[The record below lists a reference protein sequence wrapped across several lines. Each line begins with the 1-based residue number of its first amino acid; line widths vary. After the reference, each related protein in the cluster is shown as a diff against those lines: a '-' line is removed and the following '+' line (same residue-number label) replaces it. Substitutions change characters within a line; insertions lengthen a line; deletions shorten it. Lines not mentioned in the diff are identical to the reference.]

1 MTPPPAQ
8 DSPDV
13 ASLTEDI
20 RRHILS
26 NLGNDLYP
34 PDPFRY
40 FSGLAH
46 AIRDRLIRLWL
57 DTQASYYDTLAKR
70 VYYLSMEFLPG
81 RFLLSSITNMG
92 LTPAC
97 RQVAAKLGYTLEDL
111 AEEERDAGL
120 GNGGLGRLASCYMD
134 SMATCGIPGY
144 GYGILYDYGLFHQV
158 IVNGWQEEQA
168 DNWRRQGS
176 PWVIDRVE
184 HLYEVRFYG
193 RSEPYRDPGGALRYR
208 WVDTDS
214 VMAMPCDILIPG
226 YGGKNVI
233 NMRLWAATSSRE
245 FSLRDFNQGDFVG
258 AMQAKILSENI
269 SKVLYPNDEPVAGKE
284 LRLKQQYFLVAAT
297 LRDIIR
303 RHRQSGPSFAGFA
316 DQVAIQLNDTHP
328 TIAVAEL
335 MRILIDE
342 EYLAWDE
349 AWDICRRTFAYTNHT
364 VLPEALET
372 WPLDL
377 LGRVAAPPSGDHPRD
392 RPPLPGDR
400 GRALSRRRG
409 PGPAPGHRRPG
420 RLPGAH
426 GPSGHRR
433 QPCRQRRG
441 QAPFDHFAR
450 EGVSGIRRPVSGQV
464 HQRHQRRHAQ
474 ALAAPGQSRPV
485 AADRYG
491 RGTGLGHGPGPAGAA
506 VAPGRGRRLR
516 GGLAGG
522 QAREQEAPGPLRAA
536 QDRHRPQPGLAVRRP
551 GQAHARV
558 QAPALKRPARGHALQ
573 PPAPRSGPGRRP
585 AHGAHRGKAAPG
597 YFMAKRIIR
606 LITAVA
612 EVVNT
617 DDAMKGRL
625 RLVFLP
631 NYCVSQAEKVIPAA
645 DLSEQIS
652 TAGMEA
658 SGTGNM
664 KFALNGALTIGT
676 LDGANVEIMEAV
688 GPDNIF
694 IFGLT
699 TPEVEAARAGAH
711 DPRRAV
717 AADGEL
723 AEVLDM
729 IGRGYFTPD
738 EPDLFAPGPGRPA
751 RPRRLLLRHGR
762 LPGLHRGPGAG
773 RRPLPRLRGLDGHV
787 HPQHGPHGL
796 FLQRPGR
803 ARIRRAHLAHPAAR
817 RGIGLP
823 GGNIAAIAVEP
834 GGNSG

>member
-1 MTPPPAQ
+1 MTSIPAE
-8 DSPDV
+8 DFHDI

-34 PDPFRY
+34 PDTFRY
-40 FSGLAH
+40 FSGLAY
-46 AIRDRLIRLWL
+46 AIRDRLIKLWL
-57 DTQASYYDTLAKR
+57 HTQASYYDTLSKR

-81 RFLLSSITNMG
+81 RFLMNYVTNMG
-92 LTPAC
+92 LEPAC
-97 RQVAAKLGYTLEDL
+97 REVAAKLGYTLDDL

-144 GYGILYDYGLFHQV
+144 GYGILYDYGLFHQT
-158 IVNGWQEEQA
+158 IVNGWQEEKA
-168 DNWRRQGS
+168 DNWRRHGS

-184 HLYEVRFYG
+184 HLYEVHFHG
-193 RSEPYRDPGGALRYR
+193 RSEPYRDRQGALRYR

-214 VMAMPCDILIPG
+214 VMALPCDILIPG
-226 YGGKNVI
+226 YGGGNVT
-233 NMRLWAATSSRE
+233 NMRLWTAASSSE

-303 RHRQSGPSFAGFA
+303 RHKKSGPSFAGFA

-335 MRILIDE
+335 MRILVDE
-342 EYLAWDE
+342 EFLPWDE
-349 AWDICRRTFAYTNHT
+349 AWDICRATFAYTNHT

-372 WPLDL
+372 WPVDL
-377 LGRVAAPPSGDHPRD
+377 LGRVLPRHLELIREID
-392 RPPLPGDR
+392 RRFQAGVAERFPGDEGKLR
-400 GRALSRRRG
+400 RMAIVDPGSNRVRMAHLAIVGSHAVNGVAKLHSTILKDKVFPDFDAFYPGKFTNITNGVTPRRWLKQANPALSRLIDEAIG
-409 PGPAPGHRRPG
+409 PDWVRDLDKLGDLRPLAG
-420 RLPGAH
+420 DAAFRKAWQAAKRENKKRLARYVLRKAGIGLNPDTLFDVQVKRMH
-426 GPSGHRR
+426 EYKR
-433 QPCRQRRG
+433 QLLNVL
-441 QAPFDHFAR
+441 H
-450 EGVSGIRRPVSGQV
+450 VVT
-464 HQRHQRRHAQ
+464 
-474 ALAAPGQSRPV
+474 L
-485 AADRYG
+485 YN
-491 RGTGLGHGPGPAGAA
+491 
-506 VAPGRGRRLR
+506 RLR
-516 GGLAGG
+516 
-522 QAREQEAPGPLRAA
+522 RDP
-536 QDRHRPQPGLAVRRP
+536 HLAV
-551 GQAHARV
+551 
-558 QAPALKRPARGHALQ
+558 
-573 PPAPRSGPGRRP
+573 PPRTVLIG
-585 AHGAHRGKAAPG
+585 GKAAPG
-597 YFMAKRIIR
+597 YVMAKRIIR

-612 EVVNT
+612 ETINA

-645 DLSEQIS
+645 DLSQQIS

-688 GPDNIF
+688 GADNIF

-699 TPEVEAARAGAH
+699 TPEVEAARSGGH
-711 DPRRAV
+711 DPRRVV
-717 AADGEL
+717 AGDGEL

-729 IGRGYFTPD
+729 IGRGFFTPD
-738 EPDLFAPGPGRPA
+738 EPDLFVPI
-751 RPRRLLLRHGR
+751 
-762 LPGLHRGPGAG
+762 
-773 RRPLPRLRGLDGHV
+773 LDN
-787 HPQHGPHGL
+787 L
-796 FLQRPGR
+796 
-803 ARIRRAHLAHPAAR
+803 LAHGDYYCVTADYRACIEAQERVSALYLDPEAWTRKSILNTANM
-817 RGIGLP
+817 
-823 GGNIAAIAVEP
+823 GGFSSDRAVMEYADRIWRIHP
-834 GGNSG
+834 LSEE